1 MRMYLLAISILV
13 AACADTAVEA
23 DTTADEGAVR
33 ELIRQTARYNNAAD
47 TLGWVGLFEDGA
59 VYMPPGTPEVT
70 TETGLLE
77 VAATGFGSYETSINI
92 EPLEVVILGDWA
104 FARSQVRGT
113 ATPRA
118 GGDTIDVDVKQ
129 LVLYR
134 RQPDGTWRI
143 ARMINNSNTY

>member
-1 MRMYLLAISILV
+1 MRIHILAISILV
-13 AACADTAVEA
+13 AACADAAVEA
-23 DTTADEGAVR
+23 DTTADDAAVR
-33 ELIRQTARYNNAAD
+33 ALIRQTARYNNEAD

-59 VYMPPGTPEVT
+59 VYMPPGTPEVA
-70 TETGLLE
+70 TEAGLLE
-77 VAATGFGSYETSINI
+77 MAAAGFGGYETSIDI

-118 GGDTIDVDVKQ
+118 GGDTSEVDVKQ

>member
-92 EPLEVVILGDWA
+92 EPLATTGRDLADCPNDQQQQHVLT
-104 FARSQVRGT
+104 FCSAR
-113 ATPRA
+113 AA
-118 GGDTIDVDVKQ
+118 G
-129 LVLYR
+129 
-134 RQPDGTWRI
+134 
-143 ARMINNSNTY
+143 